1 MLIISD
7 RSGPGSITLAVGNK
21 KSTEEKREKLGAKW
35 TIVVRR
41 KQKLMPHKTILVR
54 GCFCVVY

>member
-7 RSGPGSITLAVGNK
+7 RSGPGSITLAVGTK
-21 KSTEEKREKLGAKW
+21 KSTEEKSEKLGAKW

-41 KQKLMPHKTILVR
+41 KQN
-54 GCFCVVY
+54 